1 MKARNKNYKQ
11 QKKKKLQ
18 IKNVELK
25 KIVKYQT

>member
-11 QKKKKLQ
+11 QKKNKLQ